1 MTNQT
6 GELLDRSGLL
16 FLSLEK
22 RLLTLDRAE
31 SIECNRTL
39 FFLSLLRGRPH
50 ADRLGAEEKCLVATS
65 GGTRIYIYAR
75 LVNLAIER
83 EQEEKEEQTRSDRMD
98 LSYIYDIYIYIRT
111 VPSKW
116 VNA

>member
-1 MTNQT
+1 MPRRDEWRN
-6 GELLDRSGLL
+6 
-16 FLSLEK
+16 
-22 RLLTLDRAE
+22 A
-31 SIECNRTL
+31 C
-39 FFLSLLRGRPH
+39 
-50 ADRLGAEEKCLVATS
+50 
-65 GGTRIYIYAR
+65 IYIYTYAR

-98 LSYIYDIYIYIRT
+98 ISYIYDIYIYIRT

>member
-1 MTNQT
+1 MPRKNASS
-6 GELLDRSGLL
+6 R
-16 FLSLEK
+16 
-22 RLLTLDRAE
+22 RV
-31 SIECNRTL
+31 
-39 FFLSLLRGRPH
+39 
-50 ADRLGAEEKCLVATS
+50 EERV
-65 GGTRIYIYAR
+65 YIYAR